1 MADCRWIRECGVGI
15 DGLLQIVERALPALP
30 NNPHSTILNL
40 KSIRDRQTA
49 IDNAARV

>member
-1 MADCRWIRECGVGI
+1 MVYCRLSSARY
-15 DGLLQIVERALPALP
+15 PHSP
-30 NNPHSTILNL
+30 TNPHSTILNL